1 MTTTPISESYVPT
14 VEEADLFFSKKTN
27 VSAWTGTDKSKAL
40 QEATAIIDSLHLL
53 GERYEPKHIENG
65 VQTDENLDGLTQV
78 LEFPRFIDNILCDYD
93 YGTQKPIIPQKIKDA
108 TCWIALSLLDTDVD
122 ISEKSLREAGIQSFS
137 RGKLSVTFK
146 TGASDQYLGLPKKAY
161 DLLKIYI
168 DSRAAV
174 M

>member
-1 MTTTPISESYVPT
+1 MTSTAVSESYIST
-14 VEEADLFFSKKTN
+14 VEEADAFFAKRLN

-40 QEATAIIDSLHLL
+40 QEATALIDALPLR
-53 GERYEPKHIENG
+53 GERYEPIHIENG

-78 LEFPRFIDNILCDYD
+78 LEFPRFIDGILCDYD

-108 TCWIALSLLDTDVD
+108 TCWIALSLLDTDTD
-122 ISEKSLREAGIQSFS
+122 ISEKALQEAGIQAFS

-146 TGASDQYLGLPKKAY
+146 TGASNQYLGLPKKAY

-168 DSRAAV
+168 DSGAAV
-174 M
+174 L